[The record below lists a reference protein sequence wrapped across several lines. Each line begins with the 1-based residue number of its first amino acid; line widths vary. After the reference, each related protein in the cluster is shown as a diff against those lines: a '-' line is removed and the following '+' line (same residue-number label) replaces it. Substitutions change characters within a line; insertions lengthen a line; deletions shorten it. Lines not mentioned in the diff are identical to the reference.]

1 MVQLT
6 IPIPS
11 DEEPSSLRSAPPS
24 PPSSSFLFFNVA
36 VALPDKAIAAAITTA
51 KVPSDASGR
60 VVRSLSADELAALR
74 LRDGDVKPA

>member
-11 DEEPSSLRSAPPS
+11 DEEPSSLRSAPPP

-36 VALPDKAIAAAITTA
+36 IASPGQAVTAAINAA
-51 KVPSDASGR
+51 KAPSDANGR
-60 VVRSLSADELAALR
+60 VVRALSASEVAALR
-74 LRDGDVKPA
+74 LSEGQAKPA